1 MPNPATDT
9 WRVFIAVELPPE
21 VRARL
26 AQHVD
31 SLRKA
36 IPDVRASWAR
46 QENLHL
52 TLKFLGEVPI
62 AKVEVLSVAAGA
74 AARASDHFDL
84 VVGGCGAF
92 PPHGNPRVLWIGIED
107 QSGKLARLYQAL
119 EDECARAGFAREAR
133 PFHPHLTITR
143 VRQPRGSR
151 KLAQLHKQ
159 SGFASESV
167 AVSELVVIRSELS
180 SEGSR
185 YTIISRHA
193 FRASQDK

>member
-1 MPNPATDT
+1 MPKPATDT

-62 AKVEVLSVAAGA
+62 AKVEVLSVSAGA

-107 QSGKLARLYQAL
+107 QSGKLA
-119 EDECARAGFAREAR
+119 
-133 PFHPHLTITR
+133 
-143 VRQPRGSR
+143 
-151 KLAQLHKQ
+151 
-159 SGFASESV
+159 
-167 AVSELVVIRSELS
+167 
-180 SEGSR
+180 
-185 YTIISRHA
+185 
-193 FRASQDK
+193 

>member
-1 MPNPATDT
+1 MPKPATDT

-62 AKVEVLSVAAGA
+62 AKVEVLWVAAA
-74 AARASDHFDL
+74 SRARTSDHFIVD
-84 VVGGCGAF
+84 VGGGGGF
-92 PPHGNPRVLWIGIED
+92 RTDGN
-107 QSGKLARLYQAL
+107 
-119 EDECARAGFAREAR
+119 
-133 PFHPHLTITR
+133 
-143 VRQPRGSR
+143 RGGQR
-151 KLAQLHKQ
+151 N
-159 SGFASESV
+159 
-167 AVSELVVIRSELS
+167 
-180 SEGSR
+180 
-185 YTIISRHA
+185 
-193 FRASQDK
+193 